1 MATNKGTE
9 NNIIKL
15 TEVTEQD
22 LAEAMVDEF
31 GVKYSKDGKRLI
43 KGPSH
48 TSHYNIKEGTEIIC
62 DHAFSSC
69 FCLSITIPSSV
80 RIMEG
85 NPFNGW
91 HGHIEIDSPYFKYED
106 RALIDVKKGILIA
119 FLSRAESFT
128 IPPSVTV
135 IGNYAFSGCSSLTSI
150 NIPPSVT
157 TIGDYAFYG
166 CSSLT
171 SINISPNVTVIG
183 RSAFSGC
190 SSLTSINIP
199 PSVTAIGDSAFSFCS
214 SLTSINI
221 PPSVRTIEGN
231 PFRNWHGHIE
241 IDSPYF
247 KYEDGALIDV
257 KKSIL
262 IAFVSDAKSYTI
274 PPSVTAIGGSAF
286 SGCSSLTS
294 INIPPSVTAIG
305 DYAFDGCS
313 SLDATT
319 KSEISR
325 RFGDIVF

>member
-157 TIGDYAFYG
+157 TIGDYAF
-166 CSSLT
+166 
-171 SINISPNVTVIG
+171 N
-183 RSAFSGC
+183 
-190 SSLTSINIP
+190 
-199 PSVTAIGDSAFSFCS
+199 
-214 SLTSINI
+214 
-221 PPSVRTIEGN
+221 
-231 PFRNWHGHIE
+231 
-241 IDSPYF
+241 
-247 KYEDGALIDV
+247 
-257 KKSIL
+257 
-262 IAFVSDAKSYTI
+262 
-274 PPSVTAIGGSAF
+274 
-286 SGCSSLTS
+286 
-294 INIPPSVTAIG
+294 
-305 DYAFDGCS
+305 GCS